1 MPLYK
6 PFDEASPPA
15 IGGTAAG
22 NLQSKLVHLVKTASG
37 SLTAQECTGTVV
49 NNFGQTDNVN
59 LELPTA
65 AEGLSLTVSLATT
78 VAKYFRLTPA
88 TGETAALDG
97 SSTGA
102 DKYIQIA
109 SATKYATIQGFTIQT
124 GASTYEWVFFSA
136 AGNWVQEA

>member
-22 NLQSKLVHLVKTASG
+22 NLQSKLVHLVKTASAN
-37 SLTAQECTGTVV
+37 LTAQECTGTVI
-49 NNFGQTDNVN
+49 NNYGQINDVN
-59 LELPTA
+59 LGLAAA
-65 AEGLSLTVSLATT
+65 AEGLSFTISLGTT

-109 SATKYATIQGFTIQT
+109 SATKYATIQGFTVQT
-124 GASTYEWVFFSA
+124 GASTYEWAFFST
-136 AGNWVQEA
+136 AGNWVQET

>member
-65 AEGLSLTVSLATT
+65 AEGLSLTISLGTT

-88 TGETAALDG
+88 TGGTIVLDG
-97 SSTGA
+97 ATTGA
-102 DKYIQIA
+102 DKYVQIA
-109 SATKYATIQGFTIQT
+109 SAAAYATIQFYTIQT
-124 GASTYEWVFFSA
+124 GASTWVWQAISSIGA
-136 AGNWVQEA
+136 WVQQA